1 MLKNNNAPG
10 SDLITAKVLKAGGKP
25 KATMLHMIFLEIVN
39 EENTPLYFSKRQVQ
53 PIFKKK
59 RCLLKN
65 YRAISLLSIPDKVL
79 NKILLNKIR
88 EKIEV
93 YNSDRQLGFRPNR
106 GTIDAIFIVRQLV
119 QKAKERGIKCHYHFV
134 DLKST
139 FDTIWRKAL
148 WKIMRSIGMKKK
160 IVYIVEKMHAKTA
173 CDVVVDGLLTERF
186 SVSVSFREG
195 CLLSP
200 TLFNLFL
207 DAVMDETKCLQ
218 IVLHLMRI

>member
-1 MLKNNNAPG
+1 MLQGQTLLQQKYWKQVENQKSPCFTWYFLNSKWRKHP
-10 SDLITAKVLKAGGKP
+10 I
-25 KATMLHMIFLEIVN
+25 IFLEKASTTNIQ
-39 EENTPLYFSKRQVQ
+39 KR
-53 PIFKKK
+53 
-59 RCLLKN
+59 RCLRKS

-88 EKIEV
+88 EKTEV
-93 YNSDRQLGFRPNR
+93 YTSDRQLGFRPNR
-106 GTIDAIFIVRQLV
+106 GIVDAIFIVRQLV

-134 DLKST
+134 DLKSA
-139 FDTIWRKAL
+139 FDTTWRKAL

-160 IVYIVEKMHAKTA
+160 MVHIVEKMHAKTT

-207 DAVMDETKCLQ
+207 DVVMDEIKCLQ